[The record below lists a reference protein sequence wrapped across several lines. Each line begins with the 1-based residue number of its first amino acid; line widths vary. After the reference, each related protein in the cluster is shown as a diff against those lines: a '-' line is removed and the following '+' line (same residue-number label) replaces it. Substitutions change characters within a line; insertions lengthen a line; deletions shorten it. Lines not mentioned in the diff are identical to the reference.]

1 MNSPLLVHISLE
13 NDISTAGTVI
23 YLTLTFYLENVKNQ
37 DFLQD
42 QNFKDQYHDFFWDKN
57 FRDRYRDFFWDQSFQ
72 DKYWDFFSRLNFL
85 RPIPR
90 LFFETKSDT
99 LKKVRN
105 VSIPRSLETKCH
117 TVVVTF
123 RRKNK
128 MLVLLVIKLGIPKK
142 NWQLCLILSEKSAL
156 KGFTL

>member
-1 MNSPLLVHISLE
+1 M
-13 NDISTAGTVI
+13 
-23 YLTLTFYLENVKNQ
+23 
-37 DFLQD
+37 
-42 QNFKDQYHDFFWDKN
+42 
-57 FRDRYRDFFWDQSFQ
+57 
-72 DKYWDFFSRLNFL
+72 RL
-85 RPIPR
+85 IPR
-90 LFFETKSDT
+90 LFFETESDT
-99 LKKVRN
+99 LKKVRK

-117 TVVVTF
+117 TLVVTF